1 MIYPKWEHFP
11 HDADMEC
18 VAAKR
23 PHSIVGIARGTTY
36 EDETGGWKRV
46 YLIDGRESALARQ
59 RIGKPAV
66 PRNGI
71 AL

>member
-1 MIYPKWEHFP
+1 MMPTWEF
-11 HDADMEC
+11 
-18 VAAKR
+18 VAGKR
-23 PHSIVGIARGTTY
+23 PASIAGIARGTTY

-46 YLIDGRESALARQ
+46 SFFDGREFALARQ
-59 RIGKPAV
+59 RIGKPAL